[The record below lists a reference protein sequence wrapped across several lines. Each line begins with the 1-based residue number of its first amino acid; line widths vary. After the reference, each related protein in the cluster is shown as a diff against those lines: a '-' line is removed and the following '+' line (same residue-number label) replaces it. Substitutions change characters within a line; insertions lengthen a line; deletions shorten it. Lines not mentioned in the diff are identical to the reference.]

1 MCTPDNV
8 GEAMKVEIKL
18 FGNLG
23 HYLPDG
29 GNRFSF
35 QQLLNEGAT
44 IQDMLNLLKLPEDIA
59 IIAIVNGM
67 QVGKDH
73 ILKDRDEVNVFRPS
87 GGD

>member
-1 MCTPDNV
+1 M
-8 GEAMKVEIKL
+8 EVEVKL

-35 QQLLNEGAT
+35 RQSLTEGAT
-44 IQDMLNLLKLPEDIA
+44 VQDMLKILKLTEEIP

-73 ILKDRDEVNVFRPS
+73 VLKEADEVSIFRPS
-87 GGD
+87 GG

>member
-1 MCTPDNV
+1 M
-8 GEAMKVEIKL
+8 EVEVKL

-29 GNRFSF
+29 ANRFAFRQS
-35 QQLLNEGAT
+35 LSDGAT
-44 IQDMLNLLKLPEDIA
+44 VQDMLAALKLPEEMS

-67 QVGKDH
+67 QVEKDH

-87 GGD
+87 GGG

>member
-1 MCTPDNV
+1 M
-8 GEAMKVEIKL
+8 EVEVKL

-35 QQLLNEGAT
+35 RQSLNEGAT
-44 IQDMLNLLKLPEDIA
+44 VQDMLTALKLPEEMS

-67 QVGKDH
+67 QVDKDH
-73 ILKDRDEVNVFRPS
+73 VLKDRDEVNVFRPS
-87 GGD
+87 GGG

>member
-1 MCTPDNV
+1 M
-8 GEAMKVEIKL
+8 EVEVKL

-35 QQLLNEGAT
+35 RQSLSEGAT
-44 IQDMLNLLKLPEDIA
+44 VQDMLAALKLPGEMS

-73 ILKDRDEVNVFRPS
+73 VLKDRDEVNVFRPS
-87 GGD
+87 GGG

>member
-1 MCTPDNV
+1 MQ
-8 GEAMKVEIKL
+8 VEVKL

-35 QQLLNEGAT
+35 RQPLAEGST
-44 IQDMLNLLKLPEDIA
+44 VHDMLAILKLPEEMA

-67 QVGKDH
+67 QVGKEHVLRDG
-73 ILKDRDEVNVFRPS
+73 DEVSIFRPS
-87 GGD
+87 GGG

>member
-1 MCTPDNV
+1 MD
-8 GEAMKVEIKL
+8 VEVKL

-35 QQLLNEGAT
+35 RQSLNEGAT
-44 IQDMLNLLKLPEDIA
+44 IQDMLAVLKLPQEMS

-67 QVGKDH
+67 QVGREH
-73 ILKDRDEVNVFRPS
+73 ILKDQDEVNVFRPS
-87 GGD
+87 GGG

>member
-1 MCTPDNV
+1 M
-8 GEAMKVEIKL
+8 EVEVKL

-35 QQLLNEGAT
+35 RQFLDEGAT
-44 IQDMLNLLKLPEDIA
+44 VQEMLKMLGLPEEMP

-67 QVGKDH
+67 QVGKGH
-73 ILKDRDEVNVFRPS
+73 VLKGGDEISVFRPS
-87 GGD
+87 GGG

>member
-1 MCTPDNV
+1 M
-8 GEAMKVEIKL
+8 EVEVKL

-35 QQLLNEGAT
+35 RQSLVEGAT
-44 IQDMLNLLKLPEDIA
+44 VQDMFALLRLPEEMS

-67 QVGKDH
+67 QVDKDH
-73 ILKDRDEVNVFRPS
+73 ILKDHDEVNVFRPS
-87 GGD
+87 GGG

>member
-1 MCTPDNV
+1 M
-8 GEAMKVEIKL
+8 EVEVKL

-35 QQLLNEGAT
+35 RQSLSEGAT
-44 IQDMLNLLKLPEDIA
+44 VQDMLAAMKLPEGMS

-67 QVGKDH
+67 QVDKDH
-73 ILKDRDEVNVFRPS
+73 VLKDRDEVNVFRPS
-87 GGD
+87 GGG